1 MSAGPGCPER
11 GSEAKGSVEGSVSHV
26 SCGPCLGVLR
36 SSAPVRRVLRRAD
49 PDDRKKQVW
58 VGGMPGCGFAS
69 ETGFHQEKPSPDRSA
84 PGSRVCVSAERERC
98 AQSAVARTQVNQG
111 QGFCLFWVPGVC
123 VWPFPW
129 KFPQGTTSWKARPG
143 TRDPEPD
150 ALTSAAV
157 VQVVRK
163 RIPRA
168 LSDRADRCL
177 RLRSGHA
184 RRPGRQPVQTPTV
197 TNLLH
202 AVRLPRQR
210 LLHLFHL
217 ARHNHAPAAGGAAW
231 FSELP
236 TPVEHRASNSA
247 KKSGPLSG
255 SDDDL

>member
-1 MSAGPGCPER
+1 MVAL
-11 GSEAKGSVEGSVSHV
+11 H
-26 SCGPCLGVLR
+26 
-36 SSAPVRRVLRRAD
+36 SSALVRRALRRAD

-58 VGGMPGCGFAS
+58 VGGMSRCGSAS

-84 PGSRVCVSAERERC
+84 PGSRVCLSAQRERC

-123 VWPFPW
+123 VCGLFPW
-129 KFPQGTTSWKARPG
+129 RFSQGTTSWKAHPG

-150 ALTSAAV
+150 ALTAAAV
-157 VQVVRK
+157 VQAVRK

-184 RRPGRQPVQTPTV
+184 RTPQARQPVQTSTV

-202 AVRLPRQR
+202 AVRLPRRR

-217 ARHNHAPAAGGAAW
+217 ARHNHAPAAGGAVVVFGAA
-231 FSELP
+231 SP
-236 TPVEHRASNSA
+236 RRTPSTEQR
-247 KKSGPLSG
+247 
-255 SDDDL
+255 